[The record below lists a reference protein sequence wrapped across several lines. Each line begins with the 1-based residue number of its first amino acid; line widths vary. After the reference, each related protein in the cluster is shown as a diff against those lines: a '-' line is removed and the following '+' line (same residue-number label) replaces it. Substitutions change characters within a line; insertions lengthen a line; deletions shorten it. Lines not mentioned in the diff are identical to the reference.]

1 MRTQEQ
7 QELEKKALE
16 QFMSGKS
23 LFGKDGAFAPMLKS
37 FIEKA
42 LESEMESH
50 LDTEERSKGNKRNGK
65 GKKTIKSG
73 FGTFDIETLQDRHS
87 NFEPELVKKRQCI
100 LADNLSDKIIGL
112 YGIGMSYR
120 DISSHIKEM
129 YDTDISH
136 TVLSQIT
143 DRIIPDVKAWQ
154 SRSLESLYCIV
165 WLDAM
170 HYKVKVDG
178 KIKHKA
184 LYNIMGINSECRKE
198 ILGIYLSESEGAN
211 FWLQVLTDL
220 NNRGLEDFL
229 IACTDNLKGFTN
241 AILSVF
247 PKAEVQL
254 CIVHQIRNSLKYIA
268 SKDQKE
274 FMRDL
279 KKVYRATGKRVAEDE
294 LDKLSDKWR
303 ERYPVVIQSWQNNW
317 EHLSQYFKYTAPIRK
332 IIYTTN
338 AVEGY
343 HRQVRKVTKTKGA
356 FTNDM
361 ALLKLVYLATM
372 NIQKK
377 WTSPLHNWSSTIQ
390 QLYIIFEDRI
400 DLEIGRTQ
408 PARVADARS
417 HSKISRKQVSTN
429 FKMNKK
435 N

>member
-1 MRTQEQ
+1 MTSQEQ
-7 QELEKKALE
+7 KELEKKALE

-23 LFGKDGAFAPMLKS
+23 LFGKDGAFAPMLKG

-42 LESEMESH
+42 LESEMEGH
-50 LDTEERSKGNKRNGK
+50 LSEDERSQGNKRNGK

-73 FGTFDIETLQDRHS
+73 FGTFDIETPQDRHS
-87 NFEPELVKKRQCI
+87 SFEPELVKKRQRI

-112 YGIGMSYR
+112 YGLGMSYR
-120 DISSHIKEM
+120 DICSHIKEM

-154 SRSLESLYCIV
+154 NRPLESLYCIV

-178 KIKHKA
+178 KIVHKA
-184 LYNIMGINSECRKE
+184 LYNILGINIEGKKE
-198 ILGIYLSESEGAN
+198 VLGIYISESEGAN

-220 NNRGLEDFL
+220 NNRGLKDIL
-229 IACTDNLKGFTN
+229 IACTDNLKGFTS
-241 AILSVF
+241 AILSIF
-247 PKAEVQL
+247 PKTEVQL
-254 CIVHQIRNSLKYIA
+254 CIVHQIRNSLKYVA
-268 SKDQKE
+268 SKDQKA
-274 FMRDL
+274 FMKDL
-279 KKVYRATGKRVAEDE
+279 KKVYRANSKSLAEDALRE
-294 LDKLSDKWR
+294 LFDKWNDK
-303 ERYPVVIQSWQNNW
+303 YPVVIDSWQNNW
-317 EHLSQYFKYTAPIRK
+317 EHLSQYFKYTEPIRK

-343 HRQVRKVTKTKGA
+343 HRQIRKVTKTKGA

-377 WTSPLHNWSSTIQ
+377 WTSPLHNWSLTIQ
-390 QLYIIFEDRI
+390 QLYIRFEDRI
-400 DLEIGRTQ
+400 DLDINKNQSIRG
-408 PARVADARS
+408 ADARS
-417 HSKISRKQVSTN
+417 HSKISQIKDLSNLET
-429 FKMNKK
+429 KK
-435 N
+435 K